1 MFLNCALAFH
11 LTEFLY
17 VDDGD
22 FYGSNEDLNIHVHK
36 EGGTGGNV
44 CSKIVFFFLFSALIV
59 LVGLIIKENQG
70 LNERKPKNTSHP
82 NLISTL
88 STFTV
93 ENIESESRFSQIFEG
108 WVDDKSADDHD
119 DHSPEVSNEH
129 DDEDHDA
136 SEEDEPEEDQSQEQ
150 DEDEELEDAVS
161 RSQEVDETEE
171 EAQSE
176 QVSEEQNE
184 DSEGNEESEEAEDS
198 AEPTET
204 VDSAEPTEKEDS
216 VESTEE
222 KRQSDEQNVDSK
234 ESQEAA
240 LEEVEGTEDD
250 DVEEE
255 PKVC

>member
-1 MFLNCALAFH
+1 MFFNCAL
-11 LTEFLY
+11 TKFLC

-22 FYGSNEDLNIHVHK
+22 FYASNEDLNIHVHK

-70 LNERKPKNTSHP
+70 LNERKSKKTTRP
-82 NLISTL
+82 NSISTVIAL
-88 STFTV
+88 TV

-119 DHSPEVSNEH
+119 DHSPEVSDDH

-136 SEEDEPEEDQSQEQ
+136 SEEDEPEEDQSHEP
-150 DEDEELEDAVS
+150 DEDEELEDTVS
-161 RSQEVDETEE
+161 TSEEVDETEE
-171 EAQSE
+171 EPQSE
-176 QVSEEQNE
+176 QVSDEEQNE
-184 DSEGNEESEEAEDS
+184 ESEGNEESEEMEDS

-204 VDSAEPTEKEDS
+204 VDSAEPIEKEDS
-216 VESTEE
+216 VE
-222 KRQSDEQNVDSK
+222 RQSDEQNIDSK
-234 ESQEAA
+234 ESEEAVP
-240 LEEVEGTEDD
+240 EEVEETEGD
-250 DVEEE
+250 DVEDE